1 MLRAFK
7 RGIFSSADATHNQ
20 PMSTPVHPRGASLHL
35 GLNRVDPKHYAG
47 WSGALGACE
56 ADARDM
62 AALCQSQG
70 LNPKVLLSAQ
80 ATRAALAEALA
91 TAARALRW
99 GDLFVLTFSGHGGQ
113 VPDASKDEPD
123 GQDETWCLFDGQL
136 LDDELYA
143 ALATFAAGVRV
154 LVLSDSCH
162 SGTVVRAAPPLT
174 ADARQRPRHLPPEV
188 ARRTYAEHAAFYDGL
203 QRQAPGRDVD
213 PDAALARVTKP
224 GRVAAVVKRFRPS
237 VVLIAGCQDNQTSL
251 DGERNGA
258 FTAAL
263 LATWNQGAFRGNHT
277 QFHARIRARMPATQS
292 PNLFTLGPA
301 AAFLAQS
308 PFTL

>member
-1 MLRAFK
+1 
-7 RGIFSSADATHNQ
+7 
-20 PMSTPVHPRGASLHL
+20 MSPKPPPRGASLHL
-35 GLNRVDPKHYAG
+35 GLNRVNPKHYAG

-62 AALCQSQG
+62 AALCQAQG
-70 LNPKVLLSAQ
+70 LNPKLLLSAQ
-80 ATRAALAEALA
+80 ATRTALAEALTQA
-91 TAARALRW
+91 TQALRP

-113 VPDASKDEPD
+113 VPDTSRDEPD

-143 ALATFAAGVRV
+143 ALARFAAGVRV

-162 SGTVVRAAPPLT
+162 SGTVVRAAPPMT
-174 ADARQRPRHLPPEV
+174 ANARQRPRHLPPDV
-188 ARRTYAEHAAFYDGL
+188 ARRTYAAHTAFYDGL
-203 QRQAPGRDVD
+203 QRLRPGPALD
-213 PDAALARVTKP
+213 PDAALARVTRP
-224 GRVAAVVKRFRPS
+224 GRVAAVVKAFKAS

-263 LATWNQGAFRGNHT
+263 LATWKGGAFRGDHA

-301 AAFLAQS
+301 ARFLAQA
-308 PFTL
+308 PFSL